1 MYSIDFENLHKA
13 AEIIYCFM
21 TLPAL
26 TKPECTLWNDD
37 GFPDTVT
44 NTGKGFMSEEK
55 FCRWIVNSDFA
66 AISCVAS
73 TDKEGSRRVVL
84 NLIPGARYMTLNFPM
99 SSGKPSEAEKRLLNI
114 LEKYDEHEN

>member
-73 TDKEGSRRVVL
+73 TDKEDSRRVVL

-99 SSGKPSEAEKRLLNI
+99 SSASRAKRKNG
-114 LEKYDEHEN
+114 Y

>member
-44 NTGKGFMSEEK
+44 NTGKGFMSVMTKIAPE
-55 FCRWIVNSDFA
+55 IADTIIAIIIYFA
-66 AISCVAS
+66 AISKFV
-73 TDKEGSRRVVL
+73 D
-84 NLIPGARYMTLNFPM
+84 RYFDRFLAWYRKKHTGG
-99 SSGKPSEAEKRLLNI
+99 GKK
-114 LEKYDEHEN
+114 

>member
-44 NTGKGFMSEEK
+44 NTGMGFMSE
-55 FCRWIVNSDFA
+55 
-66 AISCVAS
+66 
-73 TDKEGSRRVVL
+73 
-84 NLIPGARYMTLNFPM
+84 
-99 SSGKPSEAEKRLLNI
+99 
-114 LEKYDEHEN
+114 

>member
-55 FCRWIVNSDFA
+55 FCRWMPEVRKQK
-66 AISCVAS
+66 
-73 TDKEGSRRVVL
+73 DKAKEL
-84 NLIPGARYMTLNFPM
+84 QL
-99 SSGKPSEAEKRLLNI
+99 
-114 LEKYDEHEN
+114 